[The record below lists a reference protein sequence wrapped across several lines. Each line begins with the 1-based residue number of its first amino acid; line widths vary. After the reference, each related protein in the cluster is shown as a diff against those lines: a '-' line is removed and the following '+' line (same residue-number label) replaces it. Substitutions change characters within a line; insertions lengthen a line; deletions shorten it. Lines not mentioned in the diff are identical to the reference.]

1 LPIRFREQEAIEIVL
16 YIFKNNPMK
25 KFLKILL
32 YTIGILLSIALILA
46 IILWI
51 KSPGTTDS
59 ITGKDGKPLPG
70 SISRIEKTKL
80 GGIDQY
86 LVIRAADSTKPV
98 MLFLH
103 GGPGSPEIAFMQETN
118 SGLEK
123 DFVMV
128 YWEQRGAG
136 KSYSKD
142 IPAETMNIK
151 HFVSDTHE
159 LSQILIKRFK
169 KEKIYL
175 MGHSWGSILGILT
188 AHQYPELYYAYFG
201 IGQVCDQ
208 YKSEKISLEWLK
220 EQSKNANDNKALKDL
235 SALNYPELGANIED
249 WEKYLMTE
257 RQYVNEFGGGTTRQ
271 MKGMWPLVKMV
282 LNAKEYTLKEK
293 MDFMSGSLFS
303 LRTMWLEIINKNLF
317 NDIDSMKIPV
327 YLFHGKS
334 DYTVTYSVSKEFFEQ
349 LKAPEKEFYTFE
361 NSAHSPCMEE
371 PEKFNQIVRGKTIII
386 E

>member
-1 LPIRFREQEAIEIVL
+1 
-16 YIFKNNPMK
+16 MK

-32 YTIGILLSIALILA
+32 YIFGTLLSITLILA

-70 SISRIEKTKL
+70 SISRIEKIKL

-86 LVIRAADSTKPV
+86 LIIRAADSTKPV

-103 GGPGSPEIAFMQETN
+103 GGPGSPEIAFMRETN
-118 SGLEK
+118 SGLEN

-142 IPAETMNIK
+142 IPVGSMTISQ
-151 HFVSDTHE
+151 FVSDTRE

-169 KEKIYL
+169 KDKIYL
-175 MGHSWGSILGILT
+175 MGHSWGSMLGILT
-188 AHQYPELYYAYFG
+188 AYQYPELYYMYFG

-220 EQSKNANDNKALKDL
+220 EQAKKANDKDAIEDL
-235 SALNYPELGANIED
+235 SALHYPDSGSNIKA
-249 WEKYLMTE
+249 WENYLMTE
-257 RQYVNEFGGGTTRQ
+257 RDYVNQYGAGPTRQ
-271 MKGMWPLVKMV
+271 IRGMWPLVKMV
-282 LNAKEYTLKEK
+282 LNAKEYTFKEK
-293 MDFMSGSLFS
+293 MNFMPSSMFS
-303 LRTMWLEIINKNLF
+303 LKSMWLEIIHKNLF
-317 NDIDSMKIPV
+317 NEIDSMKIPV
-327 YLFHGKS
+327 YLFHGKY

-349 LKAPEKEFYTFE
+349 LNAPEKRFYTFE

-371 PEKFNQIVRGKTIII
+371 PEKFNEIVREKAIIK